1 MASDAAGRKSRMRRP
16 LKRLTEGLAHVAR
29 YAQTGLEMCID
40 IDTDALLKSGREPS
54 SSDAPEGLSRISYLL

>member
-1 MASDAAGRKSRMRRP
+1 MRRP